1 MMGQIWSRLQL
12 MFAHGVGTLIGADK
26 VQVKVLD
33 GETLNNINRV
43 EPYGFSYRPKPG
55 CQTYLMFPA
64 GDRSYGVALVI
75 GDKRYQVELAEG
87 EVALHDDEGNWVH
100 IKRGGIIEA
109 KAATKVIASTPL
121 FETTGDAK
129 IGGSLVVAGQTQ
141 SGGGYYGAGG
151 GVAKMAG
158 GLNIA
163 GEFKVND
170 KDVSNDHTHTSNGPG
185 ELTSGVT

>member
-1 MMGQIWSRLQL
+1 MMGQVWNRLQL
-12 MFAHGVGTLIGADK
+12 LFSHGVGALIGADK

-33 GETLNNINRV
+33 GEVLNNISRV

-55 CQTYLMFPA
+55 CQTYLMFPS

-75 GDKRYQVELAEG
+75 GDKRYQVDLVEG

-109 KAATKVIASTPL
+109 KAAAKVIASTPL

-129 IGGSLVVAGQTQ
+129 IGGSLEVAGQTQ
-141 SGGGYYGAGG
+141 SGGGYYGTDG
-151 GVAKMAG
+151 GVAQMAG
-158 GLNIA
+158 GLNVT
-163 GEFKVND
+163 GQFNVND
-170 KDVSNDHTHTSNGPG
+170 KDVSDGHTHICNGPG
-185 ELTSGVT
+185 EQSSGVN

>member
-1 MMGQIWSRLQL
+1 MMGQVWNRLQL
-12 MFAHGVGTLIGADK
+12 LFSQGVGALVGEDK

-33 GETLNNINRV
+33 GEVLNNIQRV

-55 CQTYLMFPA
+55 CQTYLMFPS

-75 GDKRYQVELAEG
+75 GDKRYQVDLEEG

-129 IGGSLVVAGQTQ
+129 IGGNLEVTGQTQ

-158 GLNIA
+158 GLDVT
-163 GEFKVND
+163 GQFKVNG
-170 KDVSNDHTHTSNGPG
+170 KDVSDGHTHTCSGPG
-185 ELTSGVT
+185 EQSSGVT